1 MVDNWMC
8 TYIRMHIPVCIR
20 TCMPMWCVCVHACV
34 CLFVPL
40 FIHNNRRIIP
50 PKHLAANTLTL
61 FLPILLHYSCS
72 HPPTG
77 SKVVGAHSL
86 EEMVKK
92 LKKPRRV
99 MMLVKA
105 GSAVDAFIDKLV
117 PLLEKGD
124 IIIDGGNS
132 EYLDTQVISITQYNV
147 SVHSVL
153 RHAGN

>member
-1 MVDNWMC
+1 M
-8 TYIRMHIPVCIR
+8 
-20 TCMPMWCVCVHACV
+20 
-34 CLFVPL
+34 
-40 FIHNNRRIIP
+40 
-50 PKHLAANTLTL
+50 
-61 FLPILLHYSCS
+61 
-72 HPPTG
+72 
-77 SKVVGAHSL
+77 

-132 EYLDTQVISITQYNV
+132 EYTDSIV
-147 SVHSVL
+147 REREREGEGGRDGGRERGREGGREGGSEGG
-153 RHAGN
+153 R